1 MDGWG
6 GLTNATRVARQQLD
20 NVSNAIGIK
29 DALRPARTR
38 TTRGIGRRAAS
49 LAAAAGMLA
58 SLNAGFLRDGA
69 AYAQTKPQAAPAVG
83 ENTPYGWKIQNTT
96 AMYPAPS
103 SMHISGMKVTMT
115 MASVANQD
123 TNNTVSFWESGYV
136 GNIFLQVGYL
146 PQSNVIKGVGLAFW
160 QEWSNNEEMNS
171 NKQLVWLPKGKSTF
185 IMKLN
190 NKTVTFYV
198 DGRPFGSVNVPGTT
212 FEPEMIIDS
221 ELHVSKENPKHLNFN
236 IMFSNPSIQHISGGA
251 WSQVPWLSS
260 VVSPTTYGL
269 KGHDQ
274 NKKIPPGYIE
284 ISSLF
289 PPNNVS
295 TPIYGKP
302 PVTGTVSPKKQPK
315 TTTIKK
321 PAATVSGSLG
331 IAGFEQA
338 GKTVTIRVFGLSKAG
353 TWALYTSNGTRLT
366 PPSELNSKGSGSVKF
381 TIEPGSAFLQAV
393 NKKLQVYAKD
403 SNGLI
408 TGNLPLNP
416 G

>member
-1 MDGWG
+1 
-6 GLTNATRVARQQLD
+6 
-20 NVSNAIGIK
+20 
-29 DALRPARTR
+29 
-38 TTRGIGRRAAS
+38 
-49 LAAAAGMLA
+49 MLA

-83 ENTPYGWKIQNTT
+83 QNTPYGWKIQNTT
-96 AMYPAPS
+96 AIYPAPS

-115 MASVANQD
+115 VNPVANQD

-136 GNIFLQVGYL
+136 GNIFLQVGYY
-146 PQSNVIKGVGLAFW
+146 PPIQSLTAGTAAGEAFW
-160 QEWSNNEEMNS
+160 QEWGPNGNETAYNTGPP
-171 NKQLVWLPKGKSTF
+171 VWLPKGKSTF
-185 IMKLN
+185 MMELE

-198 DGRPFGSVNVPGTT
+198 DGRPFGRINVPGTT
-212 FEPEMIIDS
+212 FEPQMTIDS
-221 ELHVSKENPKHLNFN
+221 ELHVSKRNPKHLNFN
-236 IMFSNPSIQHISGGA
+236 TMFSNPSIQHISGGA
-251 WSQVPWLSS
+251 WSQVPWLLS

-302 PVTGTVSPKKQPK
+302 PVTETVSPKKQPK
-315 TTTIKK
+315 TTTGKK